1 VRDQQEYLPGDVL
14 WKVDSAAMQV
24 ALEVRSPFL
33 DHRVVELANGLPEE
47 SLMAG
52 GVGKRVLREA
62 FRAELPQRVFG
73 RGKQGFGVPI
83 GAWFRGNL
91 RAAVTELLVGSGSF
105 ARQHLRPAVVER
117 LLMEHQMRQR
127 DHTHRLF
134 ALVMLEIF
142 WREFSP
148 SLEA

>member
-1 VRDQQEYLPGDVL
+1 
-14 WKVDSAAMQV
+14 MQV

-83 GAWFRGNL
+83 GAWFRGSL
-91 RAAVTELLVGSGSF
+91 RAAVTELLLREGSF
-105 ARQHLRPAVVER
+105 ARQHLRSAVVER
-117 LLMEHQMRQR
+117 LLMEHQMGQR